1 MPVNDSAL
9 AQTASRDIGA
19 LRTGLS
25 EFPKHVWQ
33 LAGERAP
40 DADGE

>member
-1 MPVNDSAL
+1 MPVNVSAL
-9 AQTASRDIGA
+9 AQTVIRDIGA
-19 LRTGLS
+19 LRTDLS
-25 EFPKHVWQ
+25 EFPKHAWQ